1 MTFAWYGHL
10 RLSAIPRF
18 SHLPLVL
25 VILMSW
31 GLALFE
37 YIAQVPANRL
47 GFSENG
53 GPYSMVQLKII
64 QEAVSLTVF
73 TIISTAFLGGTP
85 LQWNHYVSFGLILLA
100 VFFGF
105 LK

>member
-10 RLSAIPRF
+10 RLEAIPRF
-18 SHLPLVL
+18 SHLPLIL

-31 GLALFE
+31 GLAFFE
-37 YIAQVPANRL
+37 YCAQVPANRI
-47 GFSENG
+47 GFDGNG
-53 GPYSMVQLKII
+53 GPFSMVQLKII
-64 QEAVSLTVF
+64 QEAVSLMVF

-85 LQWNHYVSFGLILLA
+85 LQWNHYVSFGLILVA

-105 LK
+105 LR